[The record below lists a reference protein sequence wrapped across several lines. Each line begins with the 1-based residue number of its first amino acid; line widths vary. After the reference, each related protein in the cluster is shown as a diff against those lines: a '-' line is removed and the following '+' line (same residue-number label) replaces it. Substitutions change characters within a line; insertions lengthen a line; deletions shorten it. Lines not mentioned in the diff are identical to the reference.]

1 MRTFA
6 KFLTVAAF
14 AFAIFALNMAWT
26 SWNNLSARLDKPET
40 YYPAQELGW
49 LKITQ
54 QPENVKDN
62 IYLQIVHFE
71 MKRVDDTTPKIQKAL
86 WGGWK
91 NVKWKDGDEVLV
103 YQIQGLQEPDS
114 VVYIIKDYRQLD

>member
-1 MRTFA
+1 
-6 KFLTVAAF
+6 
-14 AFAIFALNMAWT
+14 
-26 SWNNLSARLDKPET
+26 
-40 YYPAQELGW
+40 
-49 LKITQ
+49 
-54 QPENVKDN
+54 
-62 IYLQIVHFE
+62 